1 MLLFP
6 LLFGSFDLR
15 ACVRNAID
23 QAVLCD
29 HYDLDAGE
37 CIVTD
42 IGASEDL
49 LSIHHQHKES
59 AGSRVGGLTLKL
71 MREAVQSENKYLDAH
86 LATLRGHA
94 SERSKQGKVASY
106 ERSVLSNN
114 SNRSFAHDDV
124 ANEED
129 DLVELQSERN
139 NAIHSIGSSRRART
153 RRMSKSVVRELPSA
167 PVDLNRGCTI
177 KKESVVELAD
187 DSMEVS
193 EDIRP
198 SRDIAM
204 RNPVAMDQVEEGE
217 DMAMEEEEDDDNL
230 VIKKTRNITKV
241 RKLISPVKSDK
252 NTSPK
257 GNASDVID
265 LTLDEDDEVEEEE
278 EEDVKIVSSSKKSVS
293 TGGGVQ
299 SSIAKFWTPS
309 SKTKSLPNADADLND
324 EDNFWKPVVNRKK
337 LIKNN
342 DHIETNGDFEDYF
355 FGSKQCQAFDPRNHF
370 DDTQGTL
377 VNQEHA
383 MNEEPVMLIQ
393 SYVPKLKPHQ
403 VGILSISETIL

>member
-1 MLLFP
+1 M
-6 LLFGSFDLR
+6 
-15 ACVRNAID
+15 
-23 QAVLCD
+23 
-29 HYDLDAGE
+29 
-37 CIVTD
+37 TD

-59 AGSRVGGLTLKL
+59 AGSGVGGLTLKL

-139 NAIHSIGSSRRART
+139 NAIHSIGLSRRART
-153 RRMSKSVVRELPSA
+153 RCMSRSVVKELPSV
-167 PVDLNRGCTI
+167 PVDFNTM
-177 KKESVVELAD
+177 KKECVVELED
-187 DSMEVS
+187 DSMVAS

-198 SRDIAM
+198 SRDVVK
-204 RNPVAMDQVEEGE
+204 RNPVAMDQVEEGD
-217 DMAMEEEEDDDNL
+217 DMAMDEEEDDDNL
-230 VIKKTRNITKV
+230 VIKKTRNIAKV

-252 NTSPK
+252 KTSPK
-257 GNASDVID
+257 GDDSGVID

-293 TGGGVQ
+293 TSGGVQ

-309 SKTKSLPNADADLND
+309 SKAKSLPNADADLND

-355 FGSKQCQAFDPRNHF
+355 FSSKQCQAFDPRNHF

-377 VNQEHA
+377 INQDHA
-383 MNEEPVMLIQ
+383 MNEESVMLIQ

-403 VGILSISETIL
+403 VGVLSISEFIL